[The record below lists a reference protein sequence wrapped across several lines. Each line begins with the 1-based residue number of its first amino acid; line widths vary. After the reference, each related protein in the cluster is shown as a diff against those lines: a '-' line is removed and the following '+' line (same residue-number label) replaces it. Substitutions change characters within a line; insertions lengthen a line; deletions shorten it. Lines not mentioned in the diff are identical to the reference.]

1 MRKTILL
8 VAAAGLL
15 IAAFPPTHAAGAQ
28 TLSGTYLL
36 GSPIDYEA
44 ADACADPVR
53 DSVTS
58 SCVPIPTGGG
68 IRAGMAFTLT
78 ADDALGTVQQ
88 AQVCFYTPAGF
99 HSCRGEA
106 GTVPYEAARLS
117 VSSIGGVQVTWSI
130 SFA

>member
-28 TLSGTYLL
+28 PLSGTYLL
-36 GSPIDYEA
+36 GSPIDYQA

-58 SCVPIPTGGG
+58 SCVPIPTAGG
-68 IRAGMAFTLT
+68 IRAGMGFTLT
-78 ADDALGTVQQ
+78 TDDALGTIQD
-88 AQVCFYTPAGF
+88 AQVCFYTASGF
-99 HSCRGEA
+99 DSCRGES
-106 GTVPYEAARLS
+106 GTVPYEASRLS
-117 VSSIGGVQVTWSI
+117 VSSVGGVQVTWTI
-130 SFA
+130 TFA